1 MATRNIQTKLG
12 FENEDKYK
20 QALKE
25 IGSAMGVLNSEA
37 KKVTAQFEGQ
47 DNSVEALN
55 ARYDVLERTMLT
67 QRDKVKVLQEAV
79 AECTAT
85 LKESD
90 STTQR
95 YKTQL
100 NNAEAELARTE
111 NQMRATR
118 EALDDLN
125 KSEGEGSESCKSLND
140 VLAKLG
146 IEGEGLGDALDN
158 LANKVG
164 IDLPNGVTKALNGLG
179 SLDAKMTATIGIA
192 AAVVAAFVKVEKQ
205 LMEMTTEAAERADEL
220 LTLSSTTG
228 VATDELQKFQYAED
242 LIDVSA
248 DTMAD
253 SLKDLTKNMADAA
266 DGNEEYMQK
275 FDDLGVSI
283 YNADGTLRDSYD
295 VFLDVIDALGQ
306 MENQTERDA
315 AAMGIINESAQQLN
329 PLIEQGTEALRAYG
343 EEAENMGI
351 ILTETDLVAL
361 QAVDDA
367 QAKLLSTQEAVTNQ
381 ISAEYAP
388 YMEDALTKTAT
399 FIKKIGDA
407 LTESGV
413 VESFGSILQSAASLL
428 EPLGELISSILPA
441 LNQILSPIAYVIA
454 GIADTLSL
462 IIGAVE
468 TLVGVLTLNG
478 NTISNG
484 LSTMGTAL
492 GFGYSSGNY
501 SAIQNYE
508 RSQANAYANS
518 SSATIVNGYNAS
530 GTDGWRGGLTMVG
543 ENGPEVI
550 SLPQGSSIYS
560 NQASRSMGSG
570 DTFVFNV
577 DMAKISDISQL
588 VDYANNYRR
597 MSRMR
602 G

>member
-1 MATRNIQTKLG
+1 MATRTIQTKFSIDG
-12 FENEDKYK
+12 EAAYK
-20 QALKE
+20 
-25 IGSAMGVLNSEA
+25 SAIKDINSSLGVLNSEM
-37 KKVTAQFEGQ
+37 KKVTAQYEGQ
-47 DNSVEALN
+47 EDSVEGLN
-55 ARYDVLERTMLT
+55 AKYDVLERTMLT
-67 QRDKVKVLQEAV
+67 QREKVELLQQAVQDMANTYGEA
-79 AECTAT
+79 
-85 LKESD
+85 D
-90 STTQR
+90 SRTQA
-95 YKTQL
+95 YQTQL
-100 NNAEAELARTE
+100 NNAEAALARTE
-111 NQMRATR
+111 NQMRNTR
-118 EALDDLN
+118 DALDDLN
-125 KSEGEGSESCKSLND
+125 EAEDEGSESGGTLND
-140 VLAKLG
+140 VLSKLG
-146 IEGEGLGDALDN
+146 VEGEGLGDAMGN
-158 LANKVG
+158 LASKIG
-164 IDLPNGVTKALNGLG
+164 IDLPDGVTNAVNGLG
-179 SLDAKMTATIGIA
+179 NLSVKMTAIIGVA
-192 AAVVAAFVKVEKQ
+192 AAVVAAIVKVEKQ

-388 YMEDALTKTAT
+388 YMEKALTKTAT
-399 FIKKIGDA
+399 FIKKIGEA

-413 VESFGSILQSAASLL
+413 VDSFGSILQSAASLL

-454 GIADTLSL
+454 GIADTLTL
-462 IIGAVE
+462 IIGSVE
-468 TLVGVLTLNG
+468 TLLGVLTLNG
-478 NTISNG
+478 SMISNG
-484 LSTMGTAL
+484 ISSMGTAL

-518 SSATIVNGYNAS
+518 SSATIVNGYNAA
-530 GTDGWRGGLTMVG
+530 GTDNWRGGLTMVG

>member
-47 DNSVEALN
+47 DGSVEALN

-100 NNAEAELARTE
+100 NNAEAELARIE
-111 NQMRATR
+111 NQMRKTR
-118 EALDDLN
+118 DELDDLN
-125 KSEGEGSESCKSLND
+125 ESEGEGSERCKSLNE

-146 IEGEGLGDALDN
+146 VEGEGLGDALDN

-164 IDLPNGVTKALNGLG
+164 IDLPNGITKALNGLG
-179 SLDAKMTATIGIA
+179 SLDAKMTAIIGVA
-192 AAVVAAFVKVEKQ
+192 AAVVAAIVKVEKQ

-388 YMEDALTKTAT
+388 YMEEALTKTAT
-399 FIKKIGDA
+399 FIKKIGEA

-413 VESFGSILQSAASLL
+413 VDSFGSILQSAASLL

-441 LNQILSPIAYVIA
+441 LNLILSPIAYVIA
-454 GIADTLSL
+454 GISDMLTF
-462 IIGAVE
+462 IIGSVE
-468 TLVGVLTLNG
+468 TLLGVLTLNG
-478 NTISNG
+478 SMISNG
-484 LSTMGTAL
+484 ISSMGTAL

-518 SSATIVNGYNAS
+518 SSATIVNGYNAA
-530 GTDGWRGGLTMVG
+530 GTDNWRGGLTMVG

-560 NQASRSMGSG
+560 NQASRNMSSG

>member
-1 MATRNIQTKLG
+1 MATRTIQTKFSIDG
-12 FENEDKYK
+12 EAAYK
-20 QALKE
+20 
-25 IGSAMGVLNSEA
+25 SAIKDINSSLGVLNSEM
-37 KKVTAQFEGQ
+37 KKVTAQYEGQ
-47 DNSVEALN
+47 EDSVEGLN
-55 ARYDVLERTMLT
+55 AKYDVLERTMLT
-67 QRDKVKVLQEAV
+67 QREKVELLQQAVQDMANTYGEA
-79 AECTAT
+79 
-85 LKESD
+85 D
-90 STTQR
+90 SRTQA
-95 YKTQL
+95 YQTQL
-100 NNAEAELARTE
+100 NNAEAALARTE
-111 NQMRATR
+111 NQMRNTR
-118 EALDDLN
+118 DALDDLN
-125 KSEGEGSESCKSLND
+125 EAEGEGSESGGTLND
-140 VLAKLG
+140 VLSKLG
-146 IEGEGLGDALDN
+146 VEGEGLGDAMGN
-158 LANKVG
+158 LASKIG
-164 IDLPNGVTKALNGLG
+164 IDLPDGVTNAVNGLG
-179 SLDAKMTATIGIA
+179 SLSVKMTAIIGVA
-192 AAVVAAFVKVEKQ
+192 AAVVAAIVKVEKQ
-205 LMEMTTEAAERADEL
+205 LMQMTTEAAERADEL

-343 EEAENMGI
+343 EEAENMGV

-388 YMEDALTKTAT
+388 YMEEALTKTAT
-399 FIKKIGDA
+399 FIKKIGNA

-413 VESFGSILQSAASLL
+413 VDSFGSILQSAASLL

-454 GIADTLSL
+454 GIADTLTL
-462 IIGAVE
+462 IIGSVE
-468 TLVGVLTLNG
+468 TLLGILMLNG
-478 NTISNG
+478 SMISNG
-484 LSTMGTAL
+484 ISTMGTAL

-518 SSATIVNGYNAS
+518 SSATIVNGYNAA
-530 GTDGWRGGLTMVG
+530 GTDNWRGGLTMVG

>member
-1 MATRNIQTKLG
+1 MATRIIQTKFSIDG
-12 FENEDKYK
+12 DAAYK
-20 QALKE
+20 
-25 IGSAMGVLNSEA
+25 SAIKDINSSLGVLNSEM
-37 KKVTAQFEGQ
+37 KKVTAQYEGQ
-47 DNSVEALN
+47 EDSVEGLN
-55 ARYDVLERTMLT
+55 AKYDVLERTMLT
-67 QRDKVKVLQEAV
+67 QREKVELLQQAVQDMANTYGEA
-79 AECTAT
+79 
-85 LKESD
+85 D
-90 STTQR
+90 SRTQA
-95 YKTQL
+95 YQTQL
-100 NNAEAELARTE
+100 NNAEAALARTE
-111 NQMRATR
+111 NQMRNTR
-118 EALDDLN
+118 DALDDLN
-125 KSEGEGSESCKSLND
+125 EAEGEGSESGGTLND
-140 VLAKLG
+140 VLSKLG
-146 IEGEGLGDALDN
+146 VEGEGLGDAMGN
-158 LANKVG
+158 LASKIG
-164 IDLPNGVTKALNGLG
+164 IDLPDGVTNAVNGLG
-179 SLDAKMTATIGIA
+179 NLSVKMTAIIGVA
-192 AAVVAAFVKVEKQ
+192 AAVVAAIVKVEKQ

-388 YMEDALTKTAT
+388 YMEEALTKTAT
-399 FIKKIGDA
+399 FIKKIGEA

-413 VESFGSILQSAASLL
+413 VDSFGSILQSAASLL

-454 GIADTLSL
+454 GIADTLTL
-462 IIGAVE
+462 IIGSVE
-468 TLVGVLTLNG
+468 TLLGVLTLNG
-478 NTISNG
+478 SMISNG
-484 LSTMGTAL
+484 ISSMGTAL

-518 SSATIVNGYNAS
+518 SSATIVNGYNAA